1 MQNDDKTQLFEQMP
15 VPQAV
20 MKLTVP
26 MVLSSLATI
35 IYNMADTFFVGML
48 NDPIQSAAVSL
59 AAPLMLAFN
68 VVSNLFGTGTSSMM
82 SRSLGAKDYK
92 AVRQSSSFGFY
103 STLFF
108 DLLFSILYVA
118 FRHPLL
124 GVLGVQQETEAV
136 TSDYLFWIVALGA
149 LPSILHMVMMQIV
162 RSEGSSVIASL
173 GIAIGCVT
181 NIIIDPV
188 FVLSWGLNMGAAG
201 AGCATFISN
210 CVSCVYYFVVIHI
223 KREKTYAS
231 ISPKDFT
238 LDRKIVVGVCGV
250 GIPGGIQTLLN
261 VVQMTILNNF
271 TVGYGTAAMAA
282 MGIAQKID
290 NVPMNIAMGG
300 ASGIMPLVS
309 YTYASGNHSRM
320 KEAILYFIKIML
332 ICLVACSALFFI
344 FSSPLI
350 AVFMNDD
357 SVVMYGSSFL
367 RGFCIALPFF
377 CMDYLT
383 VAVFQALGQGRIAFL
398 FAVARKI
405 VLEIPALYILNYF
418 FHVYGLAYSQ
428 FVAELVLS
436 AAGVVLLQWLFRKLK
451 VC

>member
-1 MQNDDKTQLFEQMP
+1 M
-15 VPQAV
+15 
-20 MKLTVP
+20 
-26 MVLSSLATI
+26 
-35 IYNMADTFFVGML
+35 
-48 NDPIQSAAVSL
+48 
-59 AAPLMLAFN
+59 
-68 VVSNLFGTGTSSMM
+68 
-82 SRSLGAKDYK
+82 
-92 AVRQSSSFGFY
+92 
-103 STLFF
+103 
-108 DLLFSILYVA
+108 
-118 FRHPLL
+118 
-124 GVLGVQQETEAV
+124 
-136 TSDYLFWIVALGA
+136 
-149 LPSILHMVMMQIV
+149 PSILHMVMMQIV

-188 FVLSWGLNMGAAG
+188 FILSWGLNMGAAG
-201 AGCATFISN
+201 AGFATFIAN
-210 CVSCVYYFVVIHI
+210 CVSCVYYFVVIYI

-238 LDRKIVVGVCGV
+238 LEKKIVVGVCGV

-309 YTYASGNHSRM
+309 YTYASGNYSRM

-332 ICLVACSALFFI
+332 ICLFACSALFFI
-344 FSSPLI
+344 FSKPLI
-350 AVFMNDD
+350 AIFMNDD

-383 VAVFQALGQGRIAFL
+383 VAVFQALGKGRNAFS
-398 FAVARKI
+398 FAV
-405 VLEIPALYILNYF
+405 
-418 FHVYGLAYSQ
+418 
-428 FVAELVLS
+428 
-436 AAGVVLLQWLFRKLK
+436 
-451 VC
+451 